1 MVHLGIVLVMV
12 GTLKINTYLDGV
24 EDFDKTDLVLM
35 VLKNRFEE
43 NFNIKEKVIEGN
55 EVVI

>member
-1 MVHLGIVLVMV
+1 MV